1 MYAPLLQNALQRP
14 SSLLL
19 SHSHNIDLDI
29 LAKVR
34 ISCSPSQLICQ
45 NIEFSGVEGLW
56 RVEREQVGLNQG
68 IVLANP
74 TVLIGGPEEVTV

>member
-1 MYAPLLQNALQRP
+1 MDFASIWVILKAKSCWAAISEYIQNLNMKLNEYGISEYAKNPYPLDALVQ
-14 SSLLL
+14 
-19 SHSHNIDLDI
+19 
-29 LAKVR
+29 
-34 ISCSPSQLICQ
+34 
-45 NIEFSGVEGLW
+45 GLW